1 MDEFIDFVNSFY
13 GKNKSTK
20 EILQQIN
27 RYNKEHQYSI
37 KSEWLKDKRILFNDH
52 TKENINLLNLV
63 KQILDNKIS
72 KNNLLVDFSKQ
83 ALFPQ
88 KKSSINDS
96 SINDQ
101 KNKNDSQK
109 SMKFI
114 DFDLLKHQEKYINK
128 YKDKIESIPLTNEHK
143 STYQDDEV
151 NITKDRKVYRDYKH
165 MEQKQDLILI

>member
-96 SINDQ
+96 SIKDSSINDQ
-101 KNKNDSQK
+101 KNKK
-109 SMKFI
+109 
-114 DFDLLKHQEKYINK
+114 
-128 YKDKIESIPLTNEHK
+128 
-143 STYQDDEV
+143 
-151 NITKDRKVYRDYKH
+151 
-165 MEQKQDLILI
+165 